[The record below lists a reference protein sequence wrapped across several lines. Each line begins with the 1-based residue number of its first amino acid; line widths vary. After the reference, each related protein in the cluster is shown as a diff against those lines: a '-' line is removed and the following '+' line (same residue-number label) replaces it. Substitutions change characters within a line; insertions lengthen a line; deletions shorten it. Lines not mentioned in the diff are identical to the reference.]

1 MLTSAANVHLTLP
14 DVYVSP
20 VSLRKKP
27 ILLNGSSIHS
37 IDFSTSLQKLKAAC
51 RLWKSCIRLVLV
63 STWGR
68 PSREQRNLPPLVV
81 RQQKQS
87 IQSQRGKESIQP
99 LCALL
104 HYSIWSFNLCL
115 TGKSMTQ
122 RRVCVNVC
130 IAWSK
135 SQKRISYF
143 LAPFGLL
150 ESTVVWQIE
159 AWCSAFTSKTYEH
172 SCSNLKNLKGTVGRY
187 TKLPL
192 ITRPGKDC
200 L

>member
-68 PSREQRNLPPLVV
+68 PSREQLSSSFSCETTKTINPVPERK
-81 RQQKQS
+81 RKHTAT
-87 IQSQRGKESIQP
+87 
-99 LCALL
+99 LCSTALL
-104 HYSIWSFNLCL
+104 HLIFQSMPHRQELDPA
-115 TGKSMTQ
+115 KSMCE
-122 RRVCVNVC
+122 CVYSV
-130 IAWSK
+130 IK
-135 SQKRISYF
+135 ISETYF
-143 LAPFGLL
+143 LPFRSIRINSDLANWGLVL
-150 ESTVVWQIE
+150 CI
-159 AWCSAFTSKTYEH
+159 Y
-172 SCSNLKNLKGTVGRY
+172 L
-187 TKLPL
+187 
-192 ITRPGKDC
+192 
-200 L
+200 